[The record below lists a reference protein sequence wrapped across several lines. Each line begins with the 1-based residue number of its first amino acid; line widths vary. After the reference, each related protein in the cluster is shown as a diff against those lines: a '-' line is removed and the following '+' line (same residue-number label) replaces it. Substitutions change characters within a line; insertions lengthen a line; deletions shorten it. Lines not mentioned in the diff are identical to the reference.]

1 MKTLRFFGALGV
13 ASMVALT
20 GPTVSADPIADF
32 YHGKTFNLISGTGEN
47 STGSVVQYA
56 RTVVQVIGKHIPG
69 NPTVIYRSMPG
80 AGGIKA
86 ANYVYEIG
94 PQDGTVY
101 GFISR
106 GFIIQP
112 LLNNPAVQFDPTK
125 FQWIGSTAGEVSVGA
140 YWTANTSARTIYD
153 AMKQEVVLGGTAP
166 SQDTGLYPV
175 VINKLIGTKFKVI
188 TGYKSSSEVDLA
200 MQKKEVQGKIGWTWG
215 NLNSGTTA
223 AWLKDHTVTVFIQL
237 GLEKSPKIPSDVPL
251 LLDLAKSPEDAQLMR
266 LIFGTT
272 ATGYPSFVG
281 PKVADARVEAI
292 RQAFRDTMKDPEF
305 IGALAKQKLEVD
317 PIEGE
322 DIARMVKKIFDV
334 SPAVI
339 ERAKELMPPS

>member
-1 MKTLRFFGALGV
+1 M
-13 ASMVALT
+13 
-20 GPTVSADPIADF
+20 
-32 YHGKTFNLISGTGEN
+32 
-47 STGSVVQYA
+47 
-56 RTVVQVIGKHIPG
+56 IGHHIPG

-86 ANYVYEIG
+86 ANYVYSIG

-112 LLNNPAVQFDPTK
+112 LLNNSAVQFDPTK

-175 VINKLIGTKFKVI
+175 VINKLIGTQFKVI

-200 MQKKEVQGKIGWTWG
+200 MQKGEVQGKIGWTWG
-215 NLNSGTTA
+215 NLNSGTTGQ
-223 AWLKDHTVTVFIQL
+223 WVKDHTVTVIIQL

-281 PKVADARVEAI
+281 PKVAADRVDAI
-292 RQAFRDTMKDPEF
+292 RQAFRDTMKDPDF
-305 IGALAKQKLEVD
+305 RGALARQKLEVD

-322 DIARMVKKIFDV
+322 DIAKMVKKIFDV